1 MIDRD
6 AIGNLDQ
13 IASAI
18 ASVVA
23 NGPAAGCRALDLRA
37 LDGIDVRLLPDRG
50 FDAGAAWFRGVPLAW
65 ISPVGEHAP
74 IDNPRELDW
83 LRAFGGGLMVT
94 CGLRNVGAPSEG
106 HGQHGELSMQRAHV
120 RAVERSERAISARAR
135 VAEVS
140 ALGVHL
146 EVERTWTTAVGE
158 GRLELVDV
166 VRNRGREDEPVPQLY
181 HVNLGAPVWSPG
193 ATLTLDARATHPRD
207 EAAAPFADR
216 WDEAPGVV
224 AGADERVFEHEVVPG
239 PDGWGS
245 ATVTSPAAGI
255 ELTVRW
261 DLATL
266 PRLWQWVHPAPGMG
280 VLGLE
285 PANCSVLGRAADRA
299 AGRLPVLRAGET
311 RTTRLEIL
319 ARALP
324 RTGDVR

>member
-13 IASAI
+13 VATAVP
-18 ASVVA
+18 SVVA
-23 NGPAAGCRALDLRA
+23 DGPAAGCRALDLRA
-37 LDGIDVRLLPDRG
+37 WNGIDVRLLPDRAL
-50 FDAGAAWFRGVPLAW
+50 DAGAAWFRGVPLAW

-83 LRAFGGGLMVT
+83 LRAFGGGLVVT

-106 HGQHGELSMQRAHV
+106 HGQHGELTMQRAHV
-120 RAVERSERAISARAR
+120 LAVERSERAISVRAR

-140 ALGVHL
+140 ALGFHL
-146 EVERTWTTAVGE
+146 ELERTWTTHVGE
-158 GRLELVDV
+158 GRLTLVDV
-166 VRNRGREDEPVPQLY
+166 VRNRGREDEPAPQLY
-181 HVNLGAPVWSPG
+181 HVNLGAPVWSEG
-193 ATLTLDARATHPRD
+193 AALAVDTTATHPRD
-207 EAAAPFADR
+207 EAAAPYAGR
-216 WDEAPGVV
+216 WRAAPGVV
-224 AGADERVFEHEVVPG
+224 LGAQERVFEHEVAPG

-255 ELTVRW
+255 EVTVRW

-280 VLGLE
+280 VLGIE

-299 AGRLPVLRAGET
+299 AGRLPVLRAGEA

-319 ARALP
+319 ARALQP
-324 RTGDVR
+324 APS